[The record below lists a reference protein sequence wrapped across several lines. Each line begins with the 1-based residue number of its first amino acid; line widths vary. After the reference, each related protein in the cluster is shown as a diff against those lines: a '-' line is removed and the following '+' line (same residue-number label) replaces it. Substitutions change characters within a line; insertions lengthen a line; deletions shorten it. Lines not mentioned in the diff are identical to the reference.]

1 MRIFA
6 QPLSDFPSIS
16 GVDNDTAHLNK
27 KKILMFDMNALLA
40 NAAGVTQSDSRP
52 TKILDSFPLIPQKSK
67 KRLDVSSQ
75 LHLDI
80 GFDTEYVY
88 NPQTNQNDILSYQ
101 SYVVLPDGTGI
112 PGILYPASAH
122 KKDRLSLKNFLAQT
136 LTPLLKNEQIT
147 EWPGSITLYAHFLRA
162 DVASFS
168 DFWSDHKI
176 LLKGIRSTVS
186 SFKNRYGID
195 FDGVENRR
203 EKGSL
208 VTFDKRTSPP
218 RCSNVTFT
226 DTLLITPGGM
236 GLSECG
242 ELLGLPKLTI
252 PAPYSISDMRHYL
265 KGDRRGFEAYALRD
279 AEIAVRYALRVKS
292 FCAESL
298 MITRVP
304 ATIGG
309 IGVSRFLKTINESG
323 ISSEICMGTRTV
335 TKQCWNPETQGFRTV
350 KTRQSIPARE
360 LYETFPINCYHGGRN
375 ECYMMGITPEREWY
389 DYDLAGAYTTGLLDI
404 LQPDYDNI
412 LHSRNP
418 EDYCGHVMGFALVSF
433 QFPDSVRFPCLPVR
447 TEQFGL
453 FFPLAGESWATAPE
467 IALALSLGAEIT
479 IQQGII
485 VPWHLYESGD
495 VTNSREQEC
504 SVFLPFVQ
512 QVRENRNRHAKGS
525 LEEKFWKEIGNSLY
539 GKLAQ
544 GLHAKTAFDT
554 ARGLNSPLPP
564 SAATQPFFAAH
575 VTGFV
580 RAVVVELINA
590 LPPNATVVSVTT
602 DGFLTDVSLENI
614 EISGP
619 LSSRFQ
625 ALCDI
630 ADPGSSMLT
639 CKHQVRQLVAMK
651 TRGQL
656 TYKESEGFPIV
667 HARAG
672 VKPPADIPRDDYN
685 RYMVDLYMNR
695 APGQKLRRGS
705 LISTRDMW
713 LNESDLVAV
722 ESEIRLN
729 LEFDFKRQLITPT
742 MNEGHLLM
750 HSRPWDDMSQA
761 LKQRQLFDDWRQTHA
776 LKDEADWEDWCDF
789 LYCRNVFTPLKLKV
803 GLNRSDDVLVRLFLR
818 ALAQHQWGLTP
829 DDRKRQ
835 TSTEVA
841 AWLVAAGY
849 SVTSS
854 DVKNAVRA
862 KLPSIIFDSLT
873 ARMNRLMDLI
883 KLVYPGFALPSAV
896 L

>member
-1 MRIFA
+1 MLRFV
-6 QPLSDFPSIS
+6 QPLPDFPLIS
-16 GVDNDTAHLNK
+16 GVDIDTAHLNK
-27 KKILMFDMNALLA
+27 KTLMFDMNALLA
-40 NAAGVTQSDSRP
+40 DAAGVTQPVARSAK
-52 TKILDSFPLIPQKSK
+52 TLDNFPLIPQKSK
-67 KRLDVSSQ
+67 NRLDVSSE

-88 NPQTNQNDILSYQ
+88 NPHTKQNDILSYQ
-101 SYVVLPDGTGI
+101 SYVVLPDGKGV

-122 KKDRLSLKNFLAQT
+122 KKDRLSLKNFLAKT
-136 LTPLLKNEQIT
+136 LTPLLKNEQIN

-195 FDGVENRR
+195 FDEVENRR
-203 EKGSL
+203 EKNSL
-208 VTFDKRTSPP
+208 ITFDKRTSPP

-236 GLSECG
+236 GLAECG
-242 ELLGLPKLTI
+242 QLLGLPKLTI
-252 PAPYSISDMRHYL
+252 PAPYSISDMRQYL
-265 KGDRRGFEAYALRD
+265 KGDRRGFEAYAVRD
-279 AEIAVRYALRVKS
+279 AEIAVRYALQVKS
-292 FCAESL
+292 FCTESL
-298 MITRVP
+298 MIERVP
-304 ATIGG
+304 TTIGAMA
-309 IGVSRFLKTINESG
+309 VSRFLKTIKESG
-323 ISSEICMGTRTV
+323 QSPEVCMGTRTISR
-335 TKQCWNPETQGFRTV
+335 QCWNPDTHGFRTL
-350 KTRQSIPARE
+350 KSTQSIPSRE
-360 LYETFPINCYHGGRN
+360 LYETFAINCYHGGRN
-375 ECYMMGITPEREWY
+375 ECFMMGITPESQWY
-389 DYDLAGAYTTGLLDI
+389 DYDLAGAYTTGLLDV
-404 LQPDYDNI
+404 LQPDYDN
-412 LHSRNP
+412 LYTSQNP
-418 EDYCGHVMGFALVSF
+418 EEFCGHTMGFALVSF
-433 QFPDSVRFPCLPVR
+433 RFPDMVRYPCLPVR
-447 TEQFGL
+447 TDQYGL
-453 FFPLAGESWATAPE
+453 FFPLTGESWATAPE

-479 IQQGII
+479 IQHGII
-485 VPWHLYESGD
+485 IPWRQYKSDNASSPTEPA
-495 VTNSREQEC
+495 C

-512 QVRENRNRHAKGS
+512 QVRENRNRHDKGS

-554 ARGLNSPLPP
+554 SRGLNSPLPP
-564 SAATQPFFAAH
+564 SSVTQPFFAAH

-580 RAVVVELINA
+580 RAVVGELMNT
-590 LPPNATVVSVTT
+590 LPPNTTVVSVTT
-602 DGFLTDVSLENI
+602 DGFLTDASTENI
-614 EISGP
+614 DMSGP

-656 TYKESEGFPIV
+656 TYKELAGYPIV

-685 RYMVDLYMNR
+685 RYMVDLYLNR

-722 ESEIRLN
+722 ESDIRLN
-729 LEFDFKRQLITPT
+729 LEFDFKRQLIAPT
-742 MNEGHLLM
+742 MNDGHLLM
-750 HSRPWDDMSQA
+750 YSRPWNDIAQA
-761 LKQRQLFDDWRQTHA
+761 LKQRQLFDDWRQTHT
-776 LKDEADWEDWCDF
+776 LKDESDWEDWCDF
-789 LYCRNVFTPLKLKV
+789 LYCRNIFTPLKLKV
-803 GLNRSDDVLVRLFLR
+803 GQNRSDDVLVRLFLR
-818 ALAQHQWGLTP
+818 ALAQYQWGLTP

-835 TSTEVA
+835 TSVEIA
-841 AWLVAAGY
+841 AWLVEAGY
-849 SVTSS
+849 SVTPS
-854 DVKNAVRA
+854 DVKNAGRA
-862 KLPSIIFDSLT
+862 KLPPIIFDSLT

>member
-1 MRIFA
+1 MLRSV
-6 QPLSDFPSIS
+6 QPLPDFPLIS
-16 GVDNDTAHLNK
+16 GVDIDTAHLNK
-27 KKILMFDMNALLA
+27 KTLMFDMNALLA
-40 NAAGVTQSDSRP
+40 DAAGVTQAVARSAK
-52 TKILDSFPLIPQKSK
+52 TLDNFPLIPQKSK
-67 KRLDVSSQ
+67 NRLDVSSE

-80 GFDTEYVY
+80 GFDTEYVF
-88 NPQTNQNDILSYQ
+88 NPHTKQNDILSYQ
-101 SYVVLPDGTGI
+101 SYVVLPDGTGV

-122 KKDRLSLKNFLAQT
+122 KKDRLSLKNFLAKT
-136 LTPLLKNEQIT
+136 LTPLLKNEQIN

-195 FDGVENRR
+195 FDEVENRR
-203 EKGSL
+203 EKNSL
-208 VTFDKRTSPP
+208 ITFDKRTSPP

-236 GLSECG
+236 GLAECG
-242 ELLGLPKLTI
+242 QLLGLPKLTI
-252 PAPYSISDMRHYL
+252 PAPYSISDMRQYL
-265 KGDRRGFEAYALRD
+265 KGDRRGFEAYAVRD
-279 AEIAVRYALRVKS
+279 AEIAVRYALQVKS
-292 FCAESL
+292 FCTESL
-298 MITRVP
+298 MIERVP
-304 ATIGG
+304 TTIGAMA
-309 IGVSRFLKTINESG
+309 VSRFLKTIDESG

-335 TKQCWNPETQGFRTV
+335 SKQCWNPDTQGFRTV

-412 LHSRNP
+412 FHSRNP

-485 VPWHLYESGD
+485 VPWRMDEPHD
-495 VTNSREQEC
+495 ATNLRKQEC

-512 QVRENRNRHAKGS
+512 QVRENRNRHDKGS

-564 SAATQPFFAAH
+564 SSVTQPFFAAH

-580 RAVVVELINA
+580 RAVVGELMNA

-614 EISGP
+614 DMSGP

-685 RYMVDLYMNR
+685 RYMVVLYMNR

-803 GLNRSDDVLVRLFLR
+803 GQNRSDDVLVRLFLR

-835 TSTEVA
+835 TSVEIA
-841 AWLVAAGY
+841 AWLVEAGY
-849 SVTSS
+849 SVTPS
-854 DVKNAVRA
+854 DVKNAGRA
-862 KLPSIIFDSLT
+862 KLPPIIFDSLT

>member
-1 MRIFA
+1 
-6 QPLSDFPSIS
+6 
-16 GVDNDTAHLNK
+16 
-27 KKILMFDMNALLA
+27 MFDMNALLA
-40 NAAGVTQSDSRP
+40 DAAGVTQPVAHSAK
-52 TKILDSFPLIPQKSK
+52 TLDNFPLIPQKSK
-67 KRLDVSSQ
+67 NRLDVSSE

-88 NPQTNQNDILSYQ
+88 NPQTKQNDILSYQ

-136 LTPLLKNEQIT
+136 LTLLLKNDQIT

-162 DVASFS
+162 DVASFA

-195 FDGVENRR
+195 FDEVETRR
-203 EKGSL
+203 EKNSL
-208 VTFDKRTSPP
+208 IMFDKRTSPS

-236 GLSECG
+236 GLAECG
-242 ELLGLPKLTI
+242 QLLGLPKLTI
-252 PAPYSISDMRHYL
+252 PAPYSISDMRQYL
-265 KGDRRGFEAYALRD
+265 KGDRRGFEAYAVRD
-279 AEIAVRYALRVKS
+279 AEIAVRYALQVKS
-292 FCAESL
+292 FCTESL
-298 MITRVP
+298 MIERVP
-304 ATIGG
+304 TTIGAMA
-309 IGVSRFLKTINESG
+309 VSRFLKTIDESG

-335 TKQCWNPETQGFRTV
+335 SKQCWNPDTQGFRTV

-412 LHSRNP
+412 FHSRNP

-485 VPWHLYESGD
+485 VPWRMDEPHD
-495 VTNSREQEC
+495 ATNLRKQEC

-512 QVRENRNRHAKGS
+512 QVRENRNHHDKGS

-564 SAATQPFFAAH
+564 SAVTQPFFAAH

-580 RAVVVELINA
+580 RAVVGELMNA
-590 LPPNATVVSVTT
+590 LPTNATVVSVTT
-602 DGFLTDVSLENI
+602 DGFLTDASLENI
-614 EISGP
+614 DMSGP

-625 ALCDI
+625 TLCDI

-656 TYKESEGFPIV
+656 TYKASEGYPIV

-672 VKPPADIPRDDYN
+672 VKPPVDIPRDDYN
-685 RYMVDLYMNR
+685 RYMVDLYINR

-803 GLNRSDDVLVRLFLR
+803 GQNRSDDVLVRLFLR

-835 TSTEVA
+835 TSVEIA
-841 AWLVAAGY
+841 AWLVEAGY
-849 SVTSS
+849 SVTPS
-854 DVKNAVRA
+854 DVKNAGRA
-862 KLPSIIFDSLT
+862 KLPPIIFDPVT
-873 ARMNRLMDLI
+873 PRMTRLMDHI
-883 KLVYPGFALPSAV
+883 KLKYPGFVLPSAV

>member
-1 MRIFA
+1 
-6 QPLSDFPSIS
+6 
-16 GVDNDTAHLNK
+16 
-27 KKILMFDMNALLA
+27 MFDMNALLA
-40 NAAGVTQSDSRP
+40 NAAGVTQSDSRL
-52 TKILDSFPLIPQKSK
+52 TKTLDSFPLIPQKSK

-88 NPQTNQNDILSYQ
+88 NSATKQNDILSYQ
-101 SYVVLPDGTGI
+101 SYVVLPDGTGV

-122 KKDRLSLKNFLAQT
+122 KKDRLSLKNFLAKT
-136 LTPLLKNEQIT
+136 LTPLLKNEQIN

-195 FDGVENRR
+195 FDEVENRR
-203 EKGSL
+203 EKNSL
-208 VTFDKRTSPP
+208 ITFDKRTSPP

-236 GLSECG
+236 GLAECG
-242 ELLGLPKLTI
+242 QLLGLPKLTI
-252 PAPYSISDMRHYL
+252 PAPYSISDMRQYL
-265 KGDRRGFEAYALRD
+265 KGDRRGFEAYAVRD
-279 AEIAVRYALRVKS
+279 AEIAVRYALQVKS
-292 FCAESL
+292 FCTESL
-298 MITRVP
+298 MIERVP
-304 ATIGG
+304 TTIGAMA
-309 IGVSRFLKTINESG
+309 VSRFLKTIDESG

-335 TKQCWNPETQGFRTV
+335 SKQCWNPDTQGFRTV

-412 LHSRNP
+412 FHSRNP

-485 VPWHLYESGD
+485 VPWRMDEPHD
-495 VTNSREQEC
+495 ATNLRKQEC

-512 QVRENRNRHAKGS
+512 QVRENRNHHDKGS

-564 SAATQPFFAAH
+564 SAVTQPFFAAH

-580 RAVVVELINA
+580 RAVVGELMNA
-590 LPPNATVVSVTT
+590 LPTNATVVSVTT
-602 DGFLTDVSLENI
+602 DGFLTDASLENI
-614 EISGP
+614 DMSGP

-625 ALCDI
+625 TLCDI

-656 TYKESEGFPIV
+656 TYKASEGYPIV

-672 VKPPADIPRDDYN
+672 VKPPVDIPRDDYN
-685 RYMVDLYMNR
+685 RYMVDLYINR

-722 ESEIRLN
+722 ESDIRLN
-729 LEFDFKRQLITPT
+729 LEFDFKRQLIAPT
-742 MNEGHLLM
+742 MNDGHLLM
-750 HSRPWDDMSQA
+750 YSRPWNDIAQA
-761 LKQRQLFDDWRQTHA
+761 LKQRQLFDDWRQTHT
-776 LKDEADWEDWCDF
+776 LKDESDWEDWCDF
-789 LYCRNVFTPLKLKV
+789 LYCRNIFTPLKLKV
-803 GLNRSDDVLVRLFLR
+803 GQNRSDDVLVRLFLR

-835 TSTEVA
+835 TSVEIA
-841 AWLVAAGY
+841 AWLVEAGY
-849 SVTSS
+849 SVTPS
-854 DVKNAVRA
+854 DVKNAGRA
-862 KLPSIIFDSLT
+862 KLPPIIFDSLT

>member
-1 MRIFA
+1 
-6 QPLSDFPSIS
+6 
-16 GVDNDTAHLNK
+16 
-27 KKILMFDMNALLA
+27 
-40 NAAGVTQSDSRP
+40 
-52 TKILDSFPLIPQKSK
+52 
-67 KRLDVSSQ
+67 
-75 LHLDI
+75 
-80 GFDTEYVY
+80 
-88 NPQTNQNDILSYQ
+88 
-101 SYVVLPDGTGI
+101 
-112 PGILYPASAH
+112 
-122 KKDRLSLKNFLAQT
+122 
-136 LTPLLKNEQIT
+136 
-147 EWPGSITLYAHFLRA
+147 
-162 DVASFS
+162 
-168 DFWSDHKI
+168 
-176 LLKGIRSTVS
+176 
-186 SFKNRYGID
+186 
-195 FDGVENRR
+195 
-203 EKGSL
+203 
-208 VTFDKRTSPP
+208 
-218 RCSNVTFT
+218 
-226 DTLLITPGGM
+226 M

-279 AEIAVRYALRVKS
+279 AEIAVRYALQVKS

-412 LHSRNP
+412 FHSRNP

-564 SAATQPFFAAH
+564 SSVTQPFFAAH

-580 RAVVVELINA
+580 RAVVGELMNA
-590 LPPNATVVSVTT
+590 LPPNAIVVSVTT

-614 EISGP
+614 DMSGP

-685 RYMVDLYMNR
+685 RYMVNLYMNR

-750 HSRPWDDMSQA
+750 HSRPWDDMSKA

-776 LKDEADWEDWCDF
+776 LKDEADWDDWCDF
-789 LYCRNVFTPLKLKV
+789 LYCRNVYTPLKLKV
-803 GLNRSDDVLVRLFLR
+803 GQNRSDDVLVRLFLR

-829 DDRKRQ
+829 DDKKRQ

-849 SVTSS
+849 SVTAC
-854 DVKNAVRA
+854 DVKNAGRA
-862 KLPSIIFDSLT
+862 KLPPIIFGSLT
-873 ARMNRLMDLI
+873 SRMNRLMDLI
-883 KLVYPGFALPSAV
+883 KPVYPGFALPSAV

>member
-1 MRIFA
+1 MI
-6 QPLSDFPSIS
+6 
-16 GVDNDTAHLNK
+16 
-27 KKILMFDMNALLA
+27 DMNALLA
-40 NAAGVTQSDSRP
+40 NAAGVTQPDARSAR
-52 TKILDSFPLIPQKSK
+52 TLDNFPLIPQKSK
-67 KRLDVSSQ
+67 KRLDVSSE

-88 NPQTNQNDILSYQ
+88 NPHTKQNDILSYQ
-101 SYVVLPDGTGI
+101 SYVVLPDGTGV

-122 KKDRLSLKNFLAQT
+122 KKDRLSLKNFLAKT

-147 EWPGSITLYAHFLRA
+147 EWPGSMTLYAHFLRA

-195 FDGVENRR
+195 FDEVENRR
-203 EKGSL
+203 EKNSL
-208 VTFDKRTSPP
+208 ITFDKRTSPP

-236 GLSECG
+236 GLAECG
-242 ELLGLPKLTI
+242 QLLGLPKLTV
-252 PAPYSISDMRHYL
+252 PAPYSINDMRQYL
-265 KGDRRGFEAYALRD
+265 KGDRRGFEAYAVRD
-279 AEIAVRYALRVKS
+279 AEIAVRYALQVKS
-292 FCAESL
+292 FCTESL
-298 MITRVP
+298 MIERIPT
-304 ATIGG
+304 TIGAMA
-309 IGVSRFLKTINESG
+309 VSRFLKTIKESG
-323 ISSEICMGTRTV
+323 QSPEVCMGTRTISR
-335 TKQCWNPETQGFRTV
+335 QCWNPDTHGFRTL
-350 KTRQSIPARE
+350 KSTQSIPSRE
-360 LYETFPINCYHGGRN
+360 LYETFAINCYHGGRN
-375 ECYMMGITPEREWY
+375 ECFMMGITPESQWY
-389 DYDLAGAYTTGLLDI
+389 DYDLAGAYTTGLLDV
-404 LQPDYDNI
+404 LQPDYDN
-412 LHSRNP
+412 LYTSQNP
-418 EDYCGHVMGFALVSF
+418 EEFCGHTMGFALVSF
-433 QFPDSVRFPCLPVR
+433 RFPDTLRYPCLPVR
-447 TEQFGL
+447 TDQYGL
-453 FFPLAGESWATAPE
+453 FFPLTGESWATAPE

-479 IQQGII
+479 IQHGII
-485 VPWHLYESGD
+485 IPWRQYKSDNASSPTEPA
-495 VTNSREQEC
+495 C

-512 QVRENRNRHAKGS
+512 QVRENRNRHDKGS

-564 SAATQPFFAAH
+564 SSVTQPFFAAH

-580 RAVVVELINA
+580 RAVVGELMNA
-590 LPPNATVVSVTT
+590 LPPNAIVVSVTT
-602 DGFLTDVSLENI
+602 DGFLTDASI
-614 EISGP
+614 EDIDMSGP

-729 LEFDFKRQLITPT
+729 LEFDFKRQLLAPT

-750 HSRPWDDMSQA
+750 YSRPWDDMSQA

-829 DDRKRQ
+829 DDRKIQ
-835 TSTEVA
+835 TSKETA
-841 AWLVAAGY
+841 TWLVSEGY
-849 SVTSS
+849 SVTFS
-854 DVKNAVRA
+854 DVKNAGRA
-862 KLPSIIFDSLT
+862 KIPQVVFHSETSRMTHLLSIIT
-873 ARMNRLMDLI
+873 TR
-883 KLVYPGFALPSAV
+883 YPVFTLPKN
-896 L
+896 

>member
-1 MRIFA
+1 
-6 QPLSDFPSIS
+6 
-16 GVDNDTAHLNK
+16 
-27 KKILMFDMNALLA
+27 MNALLA

-52 TKILDSFPLIPQKSK
+52 TKTLDSFPLLPQKSK

-88 NPQTNQNDILSYQ
+88 NPQTKQNDILSYQ
-101 SYVVLPDGTGI
+101 SYVVLPDGTGV

-122 KKDRLSLKNFLAQT
+122 KKDRLSLKNFLAKT
-136 LTPLLKNEQIT
+136 LTPLLKNEQIN

-195 FDGVENRR
+195 FDEVENRR
-203 EKGSL
+203 EKNSL
-208 VTFDKRTSPP
+208 ITFDKRTSPP
-218 RCSNVTFT
+218 RCSNVTFI

-279 AEIAVRYALRVKS
+279 AEIAVRYALQVKS

-412 LHSRNP
+412 FHSRNP
-418 EDYCGHVMGFALVSF
+418 EDYCGHTMGFALVSF

-554 ARGLNSPLPP
+554 TRGLNSPLPP
-564 SAATQPFFAAH
+564 SSVTQPFFAAH

-580 RAVVVELINA
+580 RAVVGELMNA
-590 LPPNATVVSVTT
+590 LPPNAIVVSVTT

-614 EISGP
+614 DMSGP

-685 RYMVDLYMNR
+685 RYMVDLYINR
-695 APGQKLRRGS
+695 APGHKLRRGS

-750 HSRPWDDMSQA
+750 HSRPWDDMSKA

-776 LKDEADWEDWCDF
+776 LKDEADWDDWCDF
-789 LYCRNVFTPLKLKV
+789 LYCRNVYTPLKLKV
-803 GLNRSDDVLVRLFLR
+803 GQNRSDDVLVRLFLR

-829 DDRKRQ
+829 DDKKRQ

-849 SVTSS
+849 SVTAS
-854 DVKNAVRA
+854 DVKNAGRA
-862 KLPSIIFDSLT
+862 KLPPIIFGSLT
-873 ARMNRLMDLI
+873 SRMNRLMDLI
-883 KLVYPGFALPSAV
+883 KPVYPGFALPSAV

>member
-1 MRIFA
+1 
-6 QPLSDFPSIS
+6 
-16 GVDNDTAHLNK
+16 
-27 KKILMFDMNALLA
+27 
-40 NAAGVTQSDSRP
+40 
-52 TKILDSFPLIPQKSK
+52 
-67 KRLDVSSQ
+67 
-75 LHLDI
+75 
-80 GFDTEYVY
+80 
-88 NPQTNQNDILSYQ
+88 
-101 SYVVLPDGTGI
+101 
-112 PGILYPASAH
+112 
-122 KKDRLSLKNFLAQT
+122 
-136 LTPLLKNEQIT
+136 
-147 EWPGSITLYAHFLRA
+147 
-162 DVASFS
+162 
-168 DFWSDHKI
+168 
-176 LLKGIRSTVS
+176 
-186 SFKNRYGID
+186 
-195 FDGVENRR
+195 
-203 EKGSL
+203 
-208 VTFDKRTSPP
+208 
-218 RCSNVTFT
+218 
-226 DTLLITPGGM
+226 M

-279 AEIAVRYALRVKS
+279 AEIAVRYALQVKS

-412 LHSRNP
+412 FHSRNP

-554 ARGLNSPLPP
+554 TRGLNSPLPP
-564 SAATQPFFAAH
+564 SSVTQPFFAAH

-580 RAVVVELINA
+580 RAVVGELMNA
-590 LPPNATVVSVTT
+590 LPPNAIVVSVTT

-614 EISGP
+614 DMSGP

-685 RYMVDLYMNR
+685 RYMVDLYINR
-695 APGQKLRRGS
+695 APGHKLRRGS

-750 HSRPWDDMSQA
+750 HSRPWDDMSKA

-776 LKDEADWEDWCDF
+776 LKDEADWDDWCDF
-789 LYCRNVFTPLKLKV
+789 LYCRNVYTPLKLKV
-803 GLNRSDDVLVRLFLR
+803 GQNRSDDVLVRLFLR

-829 DDRKRQ
+829 DDKKRQ

-849 SVTSS
+849 SVTAS
-854 DVKNAVRA
+854 DVKNAGRA
-862 KLPSIIFDSLT
+862 KLPPIIFGSLT
-873 ARMNRLMDLI
+873 SRMNRLMDLI
-883 KLVYPGFALPSAV
+883 KPVYPGFALPSAV

>member
-1 MRIFA
+1 
-6 QPLSDFPSIS
+6 
-16 GVDNDTAHLNK
+16 
-27 KKILMFDMNALLA
+27 MFDMNALLA

-52 TKILDSFPLIPQKSK
+52 TKTLDSFPLLPQKSK

-88 NPQTNQNDILSYQ
+88 NPQTKQNDILSYQ
-101 SYVVLPDGTGI
+101 SYVVLPDGTGV

-122 KKDRLSLKNFLAQT
+122 KKDRLSLKNFLAKT
-136 LTPLLKNEQIT
+136 LTPLLKNEQIN

-195 FDGVENRR
+195 FDEVENRR
-203 EKGSL
+203 EKNSL
-208 VTFDKRTSPP
+208 ITFDKRTSPP
-218 RCSNVTFT
+218 RCSNVTFI

-279 AEIAVRYALRVKS
+279 AEIAVRYALQVKS

-412 LHSRNP
+412 FHSRNP

-564 SAATQPFFAAH
+564 SSVTQPFFAAH

-580 RAVVVELINA
+580 RAVVGELMNA
-590 LPPNATVVSVTT
+590 LPPNAIVVSVTT

-614 EISGP
+614 DMSGP

-685 RYMVDLYMNR
+685 RYMVNLYMNR

-750 HSRPWDDMSQA
+750 HSRPWDDMSKA

-776 LKDEADWEDWCDF
+776 LKDEADWDDWCDF
-789 LYCRNVFTPLKLKV
+789 LYCRNVYTPLKLKV
-803 GLNRSDDVLVRLFLR
+803 GQNRSDDVLVRLFLR

-829 DDRKRQ
+829 DDKKRQ

-849 SVTSS
+849 SVTAC
-854 DVKNAVRA
+854 DVKNAGRA
-862 KLPSIIFDSLT
+862 KLPPIIFGSLT
-873 ARMNRLMDLI
+873 SRMNRLMDLI
-883 KLVYPGFALPSAV
+883 KPVYPGFALPSAV

>member
-1 MRIFA
+1 
-6 QPLSDFPSIS
+6 
-16 GVDNDTAHLNK
+16 
-27 KKILMFDMNALLA
+27 MNALLA
-40 NAAGVTQSDSRP
+40 DAAGVTQPVARSAK
-52 TKILDSFPLIPQKSK
+52 TLDNFPLIPQKSK
-67 KRLDVSSQ
+67 NRLDVSSE

-88 NPQTNQNDILSYQ
+88 NPHTKQNDILSYQ

-122 KKDRLSLKNFLAQT
+122 KKDRLSLKNFLAKT
-136 LTPLLKNEQIT
+136 LTPLLKNEQIN

-162 DVASFS
+162 DVASFA

-195 FDGVENRR
+195 FDEVETRR
-203 EKGSL
+203 EKNSL
-208 VTFDKRTSPP
+208 IMFDKRTSPS

-236 GLSECG
+236 GLTECG

-252 PAPYSISDMRHYL
+252 PAPYSISDMRQYL

-279 AEIAVRYALRVKS
+279 AEIAVRYALRVKF

-304 ATIGG
+304 TTIGG

-335 TKQCWNPETQGFRTV
+335 SKQCWNPETQGFRTV

-412 LHSRNP
+412 FHSRNP

-485 VPWHLYESGD
+485 VPWRMDEPNGA
-495 VTNSREQEC
+495 TNLRKQEC

-512 QVRENRNRHAKGS
+512 QVRENRNRHDKGS

-564 SAATQPFFAAH
+564 SAVTQPFFAAH

-580 RAVVVELINA
+580 RAVVGELMNA
-590 LPPNATVVSVTT
+590 IPTNATVVSVTT
-602 DGFLTDVSLENI
+602 DGFLTDASLENI
-614 EISGP
+614 DMSGP

-625 ALCDI
+625 TLCDI

-672 VKPPADIPRDDYN
+672 VKPPADIPRDGYN

-803 GLNRSDDVLVRLFLR
+803 GQNRSDDVLVRLFLR
-818 ALAQHQWGLTP
+818 ALAQHQWGLTL

-835 TSTEVA
+835 TSVEIA
-841 AWLVAAGY
+841 AWLVEAGY

-854 DVKNAVRA
+854 DVKNAGRA
-862 KLPSIIFDSLT
+862 KLPPIIFGSLT
-873 ARMNRLMDLI
+873 SRMAHLMDHITL
-883 KLVYPGFALPSAV
+883 KYPGFALPSVV

>member
-1 MRIFA
+1 
-6 QPLSDFPSIS
+6 
-16 GVDNDTAHLNK
+16 
-27 KKILMFDMNALLA
+27 MNALLA

-52 TKILDSFPLIPQKSK
+52 TKTLDSFPLIPQKSK

-88 NPQTNQNDILSYQ
+88 NPQTKQNDILSYQ

-195 FDGVENRR
+195 FDEVENRR
-203 EKGSL
+203 EKNSL
-208 VTFDKRTSPP
+208 ITFDKRTSPP

-279 AEIAVRYALRVKS
+279 AEIAVRYALQVKS

-375 ECYMMGITPEREWY
+375 ECFMMGITPESQWY
-389 DYDLAGAYTTGLLDI
+389 DYDLAGAYTTGLLDV
-404 LQPDYDNI
+404 LQPDYDN
-412 LHSRNP
+412 LYTSQNP
-418 EDYCGHVMGFALVSF
+418 EEFCGHTMGFALVSF
-433 QFPDSVRFPCLPVR
+433 RFPDTVRYPCLPVR
-447 TEQFGL
+447 TDQYGL
-453 FFPLAGESWATAPE
+453 FFPLTGESWATAPE

-479 IQQGII
+479 IQHGII
-485 VPWHLYESGD
+485 IPWRQYKSD
-495 VTNSREQEC
+495 NASSPTKPAS

-512 QVRENRNRHAKGS
+512 QVRENRNRHDKGS

-554 ARGLNSPLPP
+554 TRGLNSPLPP
-564 SAATQPFFAAH
+564 SSVTQPFFAAH

-580 RAVVVELINA
+580 RAVVGELMNA
-590 LPPNATVVSVTT
+590 LPPNAIVVSVTT

-614 EISGP
+614 DMSGP

-695 APGQKLRRGS
+695 VPGQKLRRGS

-835 TSTEVA
+835 PSTEVA

-849 SVTSS
+849 SVTAS
-854 DVKNAVRA
+854 DVKNAGRA
-862 KLPSIIFDSLT
+862 KLPPIIFGSLT
-873 ARMNRLMDLI
+873 SRMNRLMDLI
-883 KLVYPGFALPSAV
+883 KPVYPGFALPSAV

>member
-1 MRIFA
+1 MI
-6 QPLSDFPSIS
+6 
-16 GVDNDTAHLNK
+16 
-27 KKILMFDMNALLA
+27 DMNALLA
-40 NAAGVTQSDSRP
+40 NAAGVTQPDARSAR
-52 TKILDSFPLIPQKSK
+52 TLDNFPLIPQKSK
-67 KRLDVSSQ
+67 KRLDVSSE

-88 NPQTNQNDILSYQ
+88 NPHTKQNDILSYQ
-101 SYVVLPDGTGI
+101 SYVVLPDGTGV

-122 KKDRLSLKNFLAQT
+122 KKDRLSLKNFLAKT

-147 EWPGSITLYAHFLRA
+147 EWPGSMTLYAHFLRA

-195 FDGVENRR
+195 FDEVENRR
-203 EKGSL
+203 EKNSL
-208 VTFDKRTSPP
+208 ITFDKRTSPP

-236 GLSECG
+236 GLAECG
-242 ELLGLPKLTI
+242 QLLGLPKLTV
-252 PAPYSISDMRHYL
+252 PAPYSINDMRQYL
-265 KGDRRGFEAYALRD
+265 KGDRRGFEAYAVRD
-279 AEIAVRYALRVKS
+279 AEIAVRYALQVKS
-292 FCAESL
+292 FCTESL
-298 MITRVP
+298 MIERVP
-304 ATIGG
+304 TTIGAMA
-309 IGVSRFLKTINESG
+309 VSRFLKTIKESG
-323 ISSEICMGTRTV
+323 QSPEVCMGTRTISR
-335 TKQCWNPETQGFRTV
+335 QCWNPDTHGFRTL
-350 KTRQSIPARE
+350 KSTQSIPSRE
-360 LYETFPINCYHGGRN
+360 LYETFAINCYHGGRN
-375 ECYMMGITPEREWY
+375 ECFMMGITPESQWY
-389 DYDLAGAYTTGLLDI
+389 DYDLAGAYTTGLLDV
-404 LQPDYDNI
+404 LQPDYDN
-412 LHSRNP
+412 LYTSQNP
-418 EDYCGHVMGFALVSF
+418 EEFCGHTMGFALVSF
-433 QFPDSVRFPCLPVR
+433 RFPDTVRYPCLPVR
-447 TEQFGL
+447 TDQYGL
-453 FFPLAGESWATAPE
+453 FFPLTGESWATAPE

-479 IQQGII
+479 IQHGII
-485 VPWHLYESGD
+485 IPWRQYKSDNASSPTEPA
-495 VTNSREQEC
+495 C

-512 QVRENRNRHAKGS
+512 QVRENRNRHDKGS

-564 SAATQPFFAAH
+564 SSVTQPFFAAH

-580 RAVVVELINA
+580 RAVVGELMNA
-590 LPPNATVVSVTT
+590 LPPNAIVVSVTT
-602 DGFLTDVSLENI
+602 DGFLTDASI
-614 EISGP
+614 EDIDMSGP

-729 LEFDFKRQLITPT
+729 LEFDFKRQLLAPT

-750 HSRPWDDMSQA
+750 YSRPWDDMSQA

-829 DDRKRQ
+829 DDRKIQ
-835 TSTEVA
+835 TSKETA
-841 AWLVAAGY
+841 TWLVSEGY
-849 SVTSS
+849 SVTFS
-854 DVKNAVRA
+854 DVKNAGRA
-862 KLPSIIFDSLT
+862 KIPQVVFHSETSRMTHLLSIIT
-873 ARMNRLMDLI
+873 TR
-883 KLVYPGFALPSAV
+883 YPGFTLPKN
-896 L
+896 

>member
-1 MRIFA
+1 MLRFV
-6 QPLSDFPSIS
+6 QPLPDFPLIS
-16 GVDNDTAHLNK
+16 GVDIDTAHLNK
-27 KKILMFDMNALLA
+27 KTLMFDMNALLA
-40 NAAGVTQSDSRP
+40 DAAGVTQPVAHSAK
-52 TKILDSFPLIPQKSK
+52 TLDNFPLIPQKSK
-67 KRLDVSSQ
+67 NRLDVSSE

-88 NPQTNQNDILSYQ
+88 NPQTKQNDILSYQ

-136 LTPLLKNEQIT
+136 LTLLLKNDQIT

-162 DVASFS
+162 DVASFA

-195 FDGVENRR
+195 FDQVENRR
-203 EKGSL
+203 EKNSL
-208 VTFDKRTSPP
+208 ITFDKRTSPP

-236 GLSECG
+236 GLAECG
-242 ELLGLPKLTI
+242 QLLGLPKLTI
-252 PAPYSISDMRHYL
+252 PAPYSISDMRQYL
-265 KGDRRGFEAYALRD
+265 KGDRRGFEAYAVRD
-279 AEIAVRYALRVKS
+279 AEIAVRYALQVKS
-292 FCAESL
+292 FCTESL
-298 MITRVP
+298 MIERVP
-304 ATIGG
+304 TTIGAMA
-309 IGVSRFLKTINESG
+309 VSRFLKTIDESG

-335 TKQCWNPETQGFRTV
+335 SKQCWNPETQGFRTV

-412 LHSRNP
+412 FHSRNP

-485 VPWHLYESGD
+485 VPWRMDEPHD
-495 VTNSREQEC
+495 ATNLRKQEC

-512 QVRENRNRHAKGS
+512 QVRENRNHHDKGS

-564 SAATQPFFAAH
+564 SAVTQPFFAAH

-580 RAVVVELINA
+580 RAVVGELMNA
-590 LPPNATVVSVTT
+590 LPTNATVVSVTT
-602 DGFLTDVSLENI
+602 DGFLTDASLENI
-614 EISGP
+614 DMSGP

-625 ALCDI
+625 TLCDI

-656 TYKESEGFPIV
+656 TYKASEGYPIV

-672 VKPPADIPRDDYN
+672 VKPPVDIPRDDYN
-685 RYMVDLYMNR
+685 RYMVDLYINR

-803 GLNRSDDVLVRLFLR
+803 GQNRSDDVLVRLFLR

-835 TSTEVA
+835 TSVEIA
-841 AWLVAAGY
+841 AWLVEAGY
-849 SVTSS
+849 SVTPS
-854 DVKNAVRA
+854 DVKNAGRA
-862 KLPSIIFDSLT
+862 KLPPIIFDPVT
-873 ARMNRLMDLI
+873 PRMTRLMDHI
-883 KLVYPGFALPSAV
+883 KLKYPGFVLPSAV

>member
-1 MRIFA
+1 
-6 QPLSDFPSIS
+6 
-16 GVDNDTAHLNK
+16 
-27 KKILMFDMNALLA
+27 MFDMNALLA
-40 NAAGVTQSDSRP
+40 DAAGVTQPVAHSAK
-52 TKILDSFPLIPQKSK
+52 TLDNFPLIPQKSK
-67 KRLDVSSQ
+67 NRLDVSSE

-88 NPQTNQNDILSYQ
+88 NPQTKQNDILSYQ

-136 LTPLLKNEQIT
+136 LTLLLKNDQIT

-162 DVASFS
+162 DVASFA

-195 FDGVENRR
+195 FDQVENRR
-203 EKGSL
+203 EKNSL
-208 VTFDKRTSPP
+208 ITFDKRTSPP

-236 GLSECG
+236 GLAECG
-242 ELLGLPKLTI
+242 QLLGLPKLTI
-252 PAPYSISDMRHYL
+252 PAPYSISDMRQYL
-265 KGDRRGFEAYALRD
+265 KGDRRGFEAYAVRD
-279 AEIAVRYALRVKS
+279 AEIAVRYALQVKS
-292 FCAESL
+292 FCTESL
-298 MITRVP
+298 MIERVP
-304 ATIGG
+304 TTIGAMA
-309 IGVSRFLKTINESG
+309 VSRFLKTIDESG

-335 TKQCWNPETQGFRTV
+335 SKQCWNPETQGFRTV

-412 LHSRNP
+412 FHSRNP

-485 VPWHLYESGD
+485 VPWRMDEPHD
-495 VTNSREQEC
+495 ATNLRKQEC

-512 QVRENRNRHAKGS
+512 QVRENRNHHDKGS

-564 SAATQPFFAAH
+564 SAVTQPFFAAH

-580 RAVVVELINA
+580 RAVVGELMNA
-590 LPPNATVVSVTT
+590 LPTNATVVSVTT
-602 DGFLTDVSLENI
+602 DGFLTDASLENI
-614 EISGP
+614 DMSGP

-625 ALCDI
+625 TLCDI

-656 TYKESEGFPIV
+656 TYKASEGYPIV

-672 VKPPADIPRDDYN
+672 VKPPVDIPRDDYN
-685 RYMVDLYMNR
+685 RYMVDLYINR

-803 GLNRSDDVLVRLFLR
+803 GQNRSDDVLVRLFLR

-835 TSTEVA
+835 TSVEIA
-841 AWLVAAGY
+841 AWLVEAGY
-849 SVTSS
+849 SVTPS
-854 DVKNAVRA
+854 DVKNAGRA
-862 KLPSIIFDSLT
+862 KLPPIIFDPVT
-873 ARMNRLMDLI
+873 PRMTRLMDHI
-883 KLVYPGFALPSAV
+883 KLKYPGFVLPSAV

>member
-1 MRIFA
+1 MLRFV
-6 QPLSDFPSIS
+6 QPLPDFPLIS
-16 GVDNDTAHLNK
+16 GVDIDTAHLNK
-27 KKILMFDMNALLA
+27 KTLMFDMNALLA
-40 NAAGVTQSDSRP
+40 DAAGVTQPVAHSAK
-52 TKILDSFPLIPQKSK
+52 TLDNFPLIPQKSK
-67 KRLDVSSQ
+67 NRLDVSSE

-88 NPQTNQNDILSYQ
+88 NPQTKQNDILSYQ

-136 LTPLLKNEQIT
+136 LTLLLKNDQIT

-162 DVASFS
+162 DVASFA

-195 FDGVENRR
+195 FDEVETRR
-203 EKGSL
+203 EKNSL
-208 VTFDKRTSPP
+208 IMFDKRTSPS

-236 GLSECG
+236 GLAECG
-242 ELLGLPKLTI
+242 QLLGLPKLTI
-252 PAPYSISDMRHYL
+252 PAPYSISDMRQYL
-265 KGDRRGFEAYALRD
+265 KGDRRGFEAYAVRD
-279 AEIAVRYALRVKS
+279 AEIAVRYALQVKS
-292 FCAESL
+292 FCTESL
-298 MITRVP
+298 MIERVP
-304 ATIGG
+304 TTIGAMA
-309 IGVSRFLKTINESG
+309 VSRFLKTIDESG

-335 TKQCWNPETQGFRTV
+335 SKQCWNPDTQGFRTV

-412 LHSRNP
+412 FHSRNP

-485 VPWHLYESGD
+485 VPWRMDEPHD
-495 VTNSREQEC
+495 ATNLRKQEC

-512 QVRENRNRHAKGS
+512 QVRENRNHHDKGS

-564 SAATQPFFAAH
+564 SAVTQPFFAAH

-580 RAVVVELINA
+580 RAVVGELMNA
-590 LPPNATVVSVTT
+590 LPTNATVVSVTT
-602 DGFLTDVSLENI
+602 DGFLTDASLENI
-614 EISGP
+614 DMSGP

-625 ALCDI
+625 TLCDI

-656 TYKESEGFPIV
+656 TYKASEGYPIV

-672 VKPPADIPRDDYN
+672 VKPPVDIPRDDYN
-685 RYMVDLYMNR
+685 RYMVDLYINR

-803 GLNRSDDVLVRLFLR
+803 GQNRSDDVLVRLFLR

-835 TSTEVA
+835 TSVEIA
-841 AWLVAAGY
+841 AWLVEAGY
-849 SVTSS
+849 SVTPS
-854 DVKNAVRA
+854 DVKNAGRA
-862 KLPSIIFDSLT
+862 KLPPIIFDPVT
-873 ARMNRLMDLI
+873 PRMTRLMDHI
-883 KLVYPGFALPSAV
+883 KLKYPGFVLPSAV

>member
-1 MRIFA
+1 
-6 QPLSDFPSIS
+6 
-16 GVDNDTAHLNK
+16 
-27 KKILMFDMNALLA
+27 
-40 NAAGVTQSDSRP
+40 
-52 TKILDSFPLIPQKSK
+52 
-67 KRLDVSSQ
+67 
-75 LHLDI
+75 
-80 GFDTEYVY
+80 
-88 NPQTNQNDILSYQ
+88 
-101 SYVVLPDGTGI
+101 
-112 PGILYPASAH
+112 
-122 KKDRLSLKNFLAQT
+122 
-136 LTPLLKNEQIT
+136 
-147 EWPGSITLYAHFLRA
+147 
-162 DVASFS
+162 
-168 DFWSDHKI
+168 
-176 LLKGIRSTVS
+176 
-186 SFKNRYGID
+186 
-195 FDGVENRR
+195 
-203 EKGSL
+203 
-208 VTFDKRTSPP
+208 
-218 RCSNVTFT
+218 
-226 DTLLITPGGM
+226 M

-279 AEIAVRYALRVKS
+279 AEIAVRYALQVKS

-412 LHSRNP
+412 FHSRNP
-418 EDYCGHVMGFALVSF
+418 EDYCGHTMGFALVSF

-554 ARGLNSPLPP
+554 TRGLNSPLPP
-564 SAATQPFFAAH
+564 SSVTQPFFAAH

-580 RAVVVELINA
+580 RAVVGELMNA
-590 LPPNATVVSVTT
+590 LPPNAIVVSVTT

-614 EISGP
+614 DMSGP

-685 RYMVDLYMNR
+685 RYMVDLYINR
-695 APGQKLRRGS
+695 APGHKLRRGS

-750 HSRPWDDMSQA
+750 HSRPWDDMSKA

-776 LKDEADWEDWCDF
+776 LKDEADWDDWCDF
-789 LYCRNVFTPLKLKV
+789 LYCRNVYTPLKLKV
-803 GLNRSDDVLVRLFLR
+803 GQNRSDDVLVRLFLR

-829 DDRKRQ
+829 DDKKRQ

-849 SVTSS
+849 SVTAS
-854 DVKNAVRA
+854 DVKNAGRA
-862 KLPSIIFDSLT
+862 KLPPIIFGSLT
-873 ARMNRLMDLI
+873 SRMNRLMDLI
-883 KLVYPGFALPSAV
+883 KPVYPGFALPSAV

>member
-1 MRIFA
+1 MLRFV
-6 QPLSDFPSIS
+6 QPLPDFPLIS
-16 GVDNDTAHLNK
+16 GVDIDTAHQNK
-27 KKILMFDMNALLA
+27 KTLMFDMNALLA
-40 NAAGVTQSDSRP
+40 DAAGVTQPVARSAK
-52 TKILDSFPLIPQKSK
+52 TLDNFPLIPQKSK
-67 KRLDVSSQ
+67 NRLDVSSE

-88 NPQTNQNDILSYQ
+88 NPQTKQNDILSYQ
-101 SYVVLPDGTGI
+101 SYVVLPDGTGV

-122 KKDRLSLKNFLAQT
+122 KKDRLSLKNFLAKT

-147 EWPGSITLYAHFLRA
+147 EWPGSMTLYAHFLRA

-195 FDGVENRR
+195 FDEVENRR
-203 EKGSL
+203 EKNSL
-208 VTFDKRTSPP
+208 ITFDKRTSPP

-236 GLSECG
+236 GLAECG
-242 ELLGLPKLTI
+242 QLLGLPKLTV
-252 PAPYSISDMRHYL
+252 PAPYSISDMRQYL
-265 KGDRRGFEAYALRD
+265 KGDRRGFEAYAVRD
-279 AEIAVRYALRVKS
+279 AEIAVRYALQVKS
-292 FCAESL
+292 FCTESL
-298 MITRVP
+298 MIERVP
-304 ATIGG
+304 TTIGAMA
-309 IGVSRFLKTINESG
+309 VSRFLKTIDESG

-335 TKQCWNPETQGFRTV
+335 SKQCWNPETQGFRTV

-412 LHSRNP
+412 FHSRNP

-485 VPWHLYESGD
+485 VPWRMDEPHD
-495 VTNSREQEC
+495 ATNLRKQEC

-512 QVRENRNRHAKGS
+512 QVRENRNHHDKGS

-564 SAATQPFFAAH
+564 SAVTQPFFAAH

-580 RAVVVELINA
+580 RAVVGELMNA
-590 LPPNATVVSVTT
+590 LPTNATVVSVTT
-602 DGFLTDVSLENI
+602 DGFLTDASLENI
-614 EISGP
+614 DMSGP

-625 ALCDI
+625 TLCDI

-656 TYKESEGFPIV
+656 TYKASEGYPIV

-672 VKPPADIPRDDYN
+672 VKPPVDIPRDDYN
-685 RYMVDLYMNR
+685 RYMVDLYINR

-803 GLNRSDDVLVRLFLR
+803 GQNRSDDVLVRLFLR

-835 TSTEVA
+835 TSVEIA
-841 AWLVAAGY
+841 AWLVEAGY
-849 SVTSS
+849 SVTPS
-854 DVKNAVRA
+854 DVKNAGRA
-862 KLPSIIFDSLT
+862 KLPPIIFDPVT
-873 ARMNRLMDLI
+873 PRMTRLMDHI
-883 KLVYPGFALPSAV
+883 KLKYPGFVLPSAV

>member
-1 MRIFA
+1 
-6 QPLSDFPSIS
+6 
-16 GVDNDTAHLNK
+16 
-27 KKILMFDMNALLA
+27 MNALLA
-40 NAAGVTQSDSRP
+40 NAAGVTQPDARSAR
-52 TKILDSFPLIPQKSK
+52 TLDNFPLIPQKSK
-67 KRLDVSSQ
+67 KRLDVSSE

-88 NPQTNQNDILSYQ
+88 NPHTKQNDILSYQ
-101 SYVVLPDGTGI
+101 SYVVLPDGTGV

-122 KKDRLSLKNFLAQT
+122 KKDRLSLKNFLAKT

-147 EWPGSITLYAHFLRA
+147 EWPGSMTLYAHFLRA

-195 FDGVENRR
+195 FDEVENRR
-203 EKGSL
+203 EKNSL
-208 VTFDKRTSPP
+208 ITFDKRTSPP

-236 GLSECG
+236 GLAECG
-242 ELLGLPKLTI
+242 QLLGLPKLTV
-252 PAPYSISDMRHYL
+252 PAPYSINDMRQYL
-265 KGDRRGFEAYALRD
+265 KGDRRGFEAYAVRD
-279 AEIAVRYALRVKS
+279 AEIAVRYALQVKS
-292 FCAESL
+292 FCTESL
-298 MITRVP
+298 MIERIPT
-304 ATIGG
+304 TIGAMA
-309 IGVSRFLKTINESG
+309 VSRFLKTIKESG
-323 ISSEICMGTRTV
+323 QSPEVCMGTRTISR
-335 TKQCWNPETQGFRTV
+335 QCWNPDTHGFRTL
-350 KTRQSIPARE
+350 KSTQSIPSRE
-360 LYETFPINCYHGGRN
+360 LYETFAINCYHGGRN
-375 ECYMMGITPEREWY
+375 ECFMMGITPESQWY
-389 DYDLAGAYTTGLLDI
+389 DYDLAGAYTTGLLDV
-404 LQPDYDNI
+404 LQPDYDN
-412 LHSRNP
+412 LYTSQNP
-418 EDYCGHVMGFALVSF
+418 EEFCGHTMGFALVSF
-433 QFPDSVRFPCLPVR
+433 RFPDTLRYPCLPVR
-447 TEQFGL
+447 TDQYGL
-453 FFPLAGESWATAPE
+453 FFPLTGESWATAPE

-479 IQQGII
+479 IQHGII
-485 VPWHLYESGD
+485 IPWRQYKSDNASSPTEPA
-495 VTNSREQEC
+495 C

-512 QVRENRNRHAKGS
+512 QVRENRNRHDKGS

-564 SAATQPFFAAH
+564 SSVTQPFFAAH

-580 RAVVVELINA
+580 RAVVGELMNA
-590 LPPNATVVSVTT
+590 LPPNAIVVSVTT
-602 DGFLTDVSLENI
+602 DGFLTDASI
-614 EISGP
+614 EDIDMSGP

-729 LEFDFKRQLITPT
+729 LEFDFKRQLLAPT

-750 HSRPWDDMSQA
+750 YSRPWDDMSQA

-829 DDRKRQ
+829 DDRKIQ
-835 TSTEVA
+835 TSKETA
-841 AWLVAAGY
+841 TWLVSEGY
-849 SVTSS
+849 SVTFS
-854 DVKNAVRA
+854 DVKNAGRA
-862 KLPSIIFDSLT
+862 KIPQVVFHSETSRMTHLLSIIT
-873 ARMNRLMDLI
+873 TR
-883 KLVYPGFALPSAV
+883 YPGFTLPKN
-896 L
+896 

>member
-1 MRIFA
+1 MI
-6 QPLSDFPSIS
+6 
-16 GVDNDTAHLNK
+16 
-27 KKILMFDMNALLA
+27 DMNALLA
-40 NAAGVTQSDSRP
+40 NAAGVTQPDAHSAR
-52 TKILDSFPLIPQKSK
+52 TLDNFPLIPRKSK

-75 LHLDI
+75 LHLEI

-88 NPQTNQNDILSYQ
+88 NPQTKQNDILSYQ
-101 SYVVLPDGTGI
+101 SYVVLPDGTGV

-122 KKDRLSLKNFLAQT
+122 KKDRLSLKNFLAKT

-147 EWPGSITLYAHFLRA
+147 EWPGSMTLYAHFLRA

-195 FDGVENRR
+195 FDEVENRR
-203 EKGSL
+203 EKNSL
-208 VTFDKRTSPP
+208 ITFDKRTSPP

-236 GLSECG
+236 GLAECG
-242 ELLGLPKLTI
+242 QLLGLPKLTI
-252 PAPYSISDMRHYL
+252 PAPYSISDMRQYL
-265 KGDRRGFEAYALRD
+265 KGDRRGFEAYAVRD
-279 AEIAVRYALRVKS
+279 AEIAVRYALQVKS
-292 FCAESL
+292 FCTESL
-298 MITRVP
+298 MIERVP
-304 ATIGG
+304 TTIGAMA
-309 IGVSRFLKTINESG
+309 VSRFLKTIKESG
-323 ISSEICMGTRTV
+323 QSPEVCMGTRTISR
-335 TKQCWNPETQGFRTV
+335 QCWNPDTHGFRTL
-350 KTRQSIPARE
+350 KSTQSIPSRE
-360 LYETFPINCYHGGRN
+360 LYETFAINCYHGGRN
-375 ECYMMGITPEREWY
+375 ECFMMGITPESQWY
-389 DYDLAGAYTTGLLDI
+389 DYDLAGAYTTGLLDV
-404 LQPDYDNI
+404 LQPDYDN
-412 LHSRNP
+412 LYTSQNP
-418 EDYCGHVMGFALVSF
+418 EEFCGHTMGFALVSF
-433 QFPDSVRFPCLPVR
+433 RFPDTVRYPCLPVR
-447 TEQFGL
+447 TDQYGL
-453 FFPLAGESWATAPE
+453 FFPLTGESWATAPE

-479 IQQGII
+479 IQHGII
-485 VPWHLYESGD
+485 IPWRQYKSDNASSPTEPA
-495 VTNSREQEC
+495 C

-512 QVRENRNRHAKGS
+512 QVRENRNRHDKGS

-564 SAATQPFFAAH
+564 SSVTQPFFAAH

-580 RAVVVELINA
+580 RAVVGELMNA
-590 LPPNATVVSVTT
+590 LPPNAIVVSVTT
-602 DGFLTDVSLENI
+602 DGFLTDASI
-614 EISGP
+614 EDIDMSGP

-729 LEFDFKRQLITPT
+729 LEFDFKRQLLAPT

-750 HSRPWDDMSQA
+750 YSRPWDDMSQA

-818 ALAQHQWGLTP
+818 ALAQHQWGLTS
-829 DDRKRQ
+829 DDRKIQ
-835 TSTEVA
+835 TSKETA
-841 AWLVAAGY
+841 TWLVSEGY
-849 SVTSS
+849 SVTFS
-854 DVKNAVRA
+854 DVKNAGRA
-862 KLPSIIFDSLT
+862 KIPQVVFHSETSRMTHLLSIIT
-873 ARMNRLMDLI
+873 TR
-883 KLVYPGFALPSAV
+883 YPGFTLPKN
-896 L
+896 

>member
-1 MRIFA
+1 MI
-6 QPLSDFPSIS
+6 
-16 GVDNDTAHLNK
+16 
-27 KKILMFDMNALLA
+27 DMNALLA
-40 NAAGVTQSDSRP
+40 NAAGVTQPVARSAK
-52 TKILDSFPLIPQKSK
+52 TLDNFPLIPQKSK
-67 KRLDVSSQ
+67 NRLYVSSE
-75 LHLDI
+75 LHLYI

-88 NPQTNQNDILSYQ
+88 NPQTKQNDILSYQ

-147 EWPGSITLYAHFLRA
+147 EWPGFITLYAHFLRA
-162 DVASFS
+162 DVASFA

-195 FDGVENRR
+195 FDEVETRR
-203 EKGSL
+203 EKNSL
-208 VTFDKRTSPP
+208 ITFDKRTSPP

-236 GLSECG
+236 GLAECG
-242 ELLGLPKLTI
+242 QLLGLPKLTI
-252 PAPYSISDMRHYL
+252 PAPYSISDMRQYL
-265 KGDRRGFEAYALRD
+265 KGDRRGFEAYAVRD
-279 AEIAVRYALRVKS
+279 AEIAVRYALQVKS
-292 FCAESL
+292 FCTESL
-298 MITRVP
+298 MIERVP
-304 ATIGG
+304 TTIGAMA
-309 IGVSRFLKTINESG
+309 VSRFLKTIDESG

-335 TKQCWNPETQGFRTV
+335 SKQCWNPDTQGFRTV

-412 LHSRNP
+412 FHSRNP

-485 VPWHLYESGD
+485 VPWRMDEPHD
-495 VTNSREQEC
+495 ATNLRKQEC

-512 QVRENRNRHAKGS
+512 QVRENRNHHDKGS

-564 SAATQPFFAAH
+564 SAVTQPFFAAH

-580 RAVVVELINA
+580 RAVVGELMNA
-590 LPPNATVVSVTT
+590 LPTNATVVSVTT
-602 DGFLTDVSLENI
+602 DGFLTDASLENI
-614 EISGP
+614 DMSGP

-625 ALCDI
+625 TLCDI

-656 TYKESEGFPIV
+656 TYKASEGYPIV

-672 VKPPADIPRDDYN
+672 VKPPVDIPRDDYN
-685 RYMVDLYMNR
+685 RYMVDLYINR

-729 LEFDFKRQLITPT
+729 LEFDFKRQLITPA

-803 GLNRSDDVLVRLFLR
+803 GQNRSDDVLVRLFLR

-835 TSTEVA
+835 TSVEIA
-841 AWLVAAGY
+841 AWLVEAGY
-849 SVTSS
+849 SVTPS
-854 DVKNAVRA
+854 DVKNAGRA
-862 KLPSIIFDSLT
+862 KLPPIIFDPVT
-873 ARMNRLMDLI
+873 PRMTRLMDHI
-883 KLVYPGFALPSAV
+883 KLKYPGFVLPTAV

>member
-1 MRIFA
+1 
-6 QPLSDFPSIS
+6 
-16 GVDNDTAHLNK
+16 
-27 KKILMFDMNALLA
+27 MNALLA

-52 TKILDSFPLIPQKSK
+52 TKTLDSFPLLPQKSK

-88 NPQTNQNDILSYQ
+88 NPQTKQNDILSYQ
-101 SYVVLPDGTGI
+101 SYVVLPDGTGV

-122 KKDRLSLKNFLAQT
+122 KKDRLSLKNFLAKT
-136 LTPLLKNEQIT
+136 LTPLLKNEQIN

-195 FDGVENRR
+195 FDEVENRR
-203 EKGSL
+203 EKNSL
-208 VTFDKRTSPP
+208 ITFDKRTSPP
-218 RCSNVTFT
+218 RCSNVTFI

-279 AEIAVRYALRVKS
+279 AEIAVRYALQVKS

-412 LHSRNP
+412 FHSRNP

-564 SAATQPFFAAH
+564 SSVTQPFFAAH

-580 RAVVVELINA
+580 RAVVGELMNA
-590 LPPNATVVSVTT
+590 LPPNAIVVSVTT

-614 EISGP
+614 DMSGP

-685 RYMVDLYMNR
+685 RYMVNLYMNR

-750 HSRPWDDMSQA
+750 HSRPWDDMSKA

-776 LKDEADWEDWCDF
+776 LKDEADWDDWCDF
-789 LYCRNVFTPLKLKV
+789 LYCRNVYTPLKLKV
-803 GLNRSDDVLVRLFLR
+803 GQNRSDDVLVRLFLR

-829 DDRKRQ
+829 DDKKRQ

-849 SVTSS
+849 SVTAC
-854 DVKNAVRA
+854 DVKNAGRA
-862 KLPSIIFDSLT
+862 KLPPIIFGSLT
-873 ARMNRLMDLI
+873 SRMNRLMDLI
-883 KLVYPGFALPSAV
+883 KPVYPGFALPSAV

>member
-1 MRIFA
+1 MI
-6 QPLSDFPSIS
+6 
-16 GVDNDTAHLNK
+16 
-27 KKILMFDMNALLA
+27 DMNALLA
-40 NAAGVTQSDSRP
+40 NAAGVTQPDARSAR
-52 TKILDSFPLIPQKSK
+52 TLDNFPLIPQKSK
-67 KRLDVSSQ
+67 KRLDVSSE

-88 NPQTNQNDILSYQ
+88 NPHTKQNDILSYQ
-101 SYVVLPDGTGI
+101 SYVVLPDGTGV

-136 LTPLLKNEQIT
+136 LTPLLKNEQIN

-195 FDGVENRR
+195 FDEVETRR
-203 EKGSL
+203 EKNSL
-208 VTFDKRTSPP
+208 IMFDKRTSPS

-236 GLSECG
+236 GLTECG

-252 PAPYSISDMRHYL
+252 PAPYSISDMRQYL
-265 KGDRRGFEAYALRD
+265 KGDRRGFEAYAIRD
-279 AEIAVRYALRVKS
+279 AEIAVRYALQVKS
-292 FCAESL
+292 FCTESL
-298 MITRVP
+298 LIERVP
-304 ATIGG
+304 TTIGAMA
-309 IGVSRFLKTINESG
+309 VSRFIKTIKESG
-323 ISSEICMGTRTV
+323 QSPEVCMGTRTISR
-335 TKQCWNPETQGFRTV
+335 QCWNPDTHGFRTL
-350 KTRQSIPARE
+350 KSTQSIPSRE
-360 LYETFPINCYHGGRN
+360 LYETFAINCYHGGRN
-375 ECYMMGITPEREWY
+375 ECFMMGITPESQWY
-389 DYDLAGAYTTGLLDI
+389 DYDLAGAYTTGLLDV
-404 LQPDYDNI
+404 LQPDYDN
-412 LHSRNP
+412 LYTSQNP
-418 EDYCGHVMGFALVSF
+418 EEFCGHTMGFALVSF
-433 QFPDSVRFPCLPVR
+433 RFPDTLRYPCLPVR
-447 TEQFGL
+447 TDQYGL
-453 FFPLAGESWATAPE
+453 FFPLTGESWATAPE

-479 IQQGII
+479 IQHGII
-485 VPWHLYESGD
+485 IPWRQYKSDNASSPTEPA
-495 VTNSREQEC
+495 C

-512 QVRENRNRHAKGS
+512 QVRENRNRHDKGS

-564 SAATQPFFAAH
+564 SSVTQPFFAAH

-580 RAVVVELINA
+580 RAVVGELMNA
-590 LPPNATVVSVTT
+590 LPPNAIVVSVTT
-602 DGFLTDVSLENI
+602 DGFLTDASI
-614 EISGP
+614 EDIDMSGP

-656 TYKESEGFPIV
+656 TYKASEGYPIV

-722 ESEIRLN
+722 ESEVRLN

-829 DDRKRQ
+829 DDRKIQ
-835 TSTEVA
+835 TSKETA
-841 AWLVAAGY
+841 TWLVSEGY
-849 SVTSS
+849 SVTFS
-854 DVKNAVRA
+854 DVKNAGRA
-862 KLPSIIFDSLT
+862 KIPQVVFHSETSRMTHLLSIIT
-873 ARMNRLMDLI
+873 TR
-883 KLVYPGFALPSAV
+883 YPGFTLPKN
-896 L
+896 

>member
-1 MRIFA
+1 
-6 QPLSDFPSIS
+6 
-16 GVDNDTAHLNK
+16 
-27 KKILMFDMNALLA
+27 MFDMNALLA

-52 TKILDSFPLIPQKSK
+52 TKTLDSFPLLPQKSK

-88 NPQTNQNDILSYQ
+88 NPQTKQNDILSYQ
-101 SYVVLPDGTGI
+101 SYVVLPDGTGV

-122 KKDRLSLKNFLAQT
+122 KKDRLSLKNFLAKT
-136 LTPLLKNEQIT
+136 LTPLLKNEQIN

-195 FDGVENRR
+195 FDEVENRR
-203 EKGSL
+203 EKNSL
-208 VTFDKRTSPP
+208 ITFDKRTSPP
-218 RCSNVTFT
+218 RCSNVTFI

-279 AEIAVRYALRVKS
+279 AEIAVRYALQVKS

-412 LHSRNP
+412 FHSRNP

-554 ARGLNSPLPP
+554 TRGLNSPLPP
-564 SAATQPFFAAH
+564 SSVTQPFFAAH

-580 RAVVVELINA
+580 RAVVGELMNA
-590 LPPNATVVSVTT
+590 LPPNAIVVSVTT

-614 EISGP
+614 DMSGP

-685 RYMVDLYMNR
+685 RYMVDLYINR
-695 APGQKLRRGS
+695 APGHKLRRGS

-750 HSRPWDDMSQA
+750 HSRPWDDMSKA

-776 LKDEADWEDWCDF
+776 LKDEADWDDWCDF
-789 LYCRNVFTPLKLKV
+789 LYCRNVYTPLKLKV
-803 GLNRSDDVLVRLFLR
+803 GQNRSDDVLVRLFLR

-829 DDRKRQ
+829 DDKKRQ

-849 SVTSS
+849 SVTAS
-854 DVKNAVRA
+854 DVKNAGRA
-862 KLPSIIFDSLT
+862 KLPPIIFGSLT
-873 ARMNRLMDLI
+873 SRMNRLMDLI
-883 KLVYPGFALPSAV
+883 KPVYPGFALPSAV

>member
-1 MRIFA
+1 MI
-6 QPLSDFPSIS
+6 
-16 GVDNDTAHLNK
+16 
-27 KKILMFDMNALLA
+27 DMNALLA
-40 NAAGVTQSDSRP
+40 NAAGVTQPDARSAR
-52 TKILDSFPLIPQKSK
+52 TLDNFPLIPQKSK
-67 KRLDVSSQ
+67 KRLDVSSE

-88 NPQTNQNDILSYQ
+88 NPHTKQNDILSYQ
-101 SYVVLPDGTGI
+101 SYVVLPDGTGV

-122 KKDRLSLKNFLAQT
+122 KKDRLSLKNFLAKT

-147 EWPGSITLYAHFLRA
+147 EWPGSMTLYAHFLRA

-195 FDGVENRR
+195 FDEVENRR
-203 EKGSL
+203 EKNSL
-208 VTFDKRTSPP
+208 ITFDKRTSPP

-236 GLSECG
+236 GLAECG
-242 ELLGLPKLTI
+242 QLLGLPKLTV
-252 PAPYSISDMRHYL
+252 PAPYSINDMRQYL
-265 KGDRRGFEAYALRD
+265 KGDRRGFEAYAVRD
-279 AEIAVRYALRVKS
+279 AEIAVRYALQVKS
-292 FCAESL
+292 FCTESL
-298 MITRVP
+298 MIERVP
-304 ATIGG
+304 TTIGAMA
-309 IGVSRFLKTINESG
+309 VSRFLKTIKESG
-323 ISSEICMGTRTV
+323 QSPEVCMGTRTISR
-335 TKQCWNPETQGFRTV
+335 QCWNPDTHGFRTL
-350 KTRQSIPARE
+350 KSTQSIPSRE
-360 LYETFPINCYHGGRN
+360 LYETFAINCYHGGRN
-375 ECYMMGITPEREWY
+375 ECFMMGITPESQWY
-389 DYDLAGAYTTGLLDI
+389 DYDLAGAYTTGLLDV
-404 LQPDYDNI
+404 LQPDYDN
-412 LHSRNP
+412 LYTSQNP
-418 EDYCGHVMGFALVSF
+418 EEFCGHTMGFALVSF
-433 QFPDSVRFPCLPVR
+433 RFPDTVRYPCLPVR
-447 TEQFGL
+447 TDQYGL
-453 FFPLAGESWATAPE
+453 FFPLTGESWATAPE

-479 IQQGII
+479 IQHGII
-485 VPWHLYESGD
+485 IPWRQYKSDNASSPTEPA
-495 VTNSREQEC
+495 C

-512 QVRENRNRHAKGS
+512 QVRENRNRHDKGS

-564 SAATQPFFAAH
+564 SSVTQPFFAAH

-580 RAVVVELINA
+580 RAVVGELMNA
-590 LPPNATVVSVTT
+590 LPPNAIVVSVTT
-602 DGFLTDVSLENI
+602 DGFLTDASI
-614 EISGP
+614 EDIDMSGP

-729 LEFDFKRQLITPT
+729 LEFDFKRQLLAPT

-750 HSRPWDDMSQA
+750 YSRPWDDMSQA

-829 DDRKRQ
+829 DDRKIQ
-835 TSTEVA
+835 TSKETA
-841 AWLVAAGY
+841 TWLVSEG
-849 SVTSS
+849 
-854 DVKNAVRA
+854 
-862 KLPSIIFDSLT
+862 
-873 ARMNRLMDLI
+873 
-883 KLVYPGFALPSAV
+883 GFV
-896 L
+896 E

>member
-1 MRIFA
+1 L
-6 QPLSDFPSIS
+6 PDFPLIS
-16 GVDNDTAHLNK
+16 GVDIDTAHLNK
-27 KKILMFDMNALLA
+27 KTLMFDMNALLA
-40 NAAGVTQSDSRP
+40 DAAGVTQPVAHSAK
-52 TKILDSFPLIPQKSK
+52 TLDNFPLIPQKSK
-67 KRLDVSSQ
+67 NRLDVSSE

-88 NPQTNQNDILSYQ
+88 NPQTKQNDILSYQ

-136 LTPLLKNEQIT
+136 LTLLLKNDQIT

-162 DVASFS
+162 DVASFA

-195 FDGVENRR
+195 FDQVENRR
-203 EKGSL
+203 EKNSL
-208 VTFDKRTSPP
+208 ITFDKRTSPP

-236 GLSECG
+236 GLAECG
-242 ELLGLPKLTI
+242 QLLGLPKLTV
-252 PAPYSISDMRHYL
+252 PAPYSINDMRQYL
-265 KGDRRGFEAYALRD
+265 KGDRRGFEAYAVRD
-279 AEIAVRYALRVKS
+279 AEIAVRYALQVKS
-292 FCAESL
+292 FCTESL
-298 MITRVP
+298 MIERVP
-304 ATIGG
+304 TTIGAMA
-309 IGVSRFLKTINESG
+309 VSRFLKTIDESG

-335 TKQCWNPETQGFRTV
+335 SKQCWNPDTQGFRTV

-412 LHSRNP
+412 FHSRNP

-485 VPWHLYESGD
+485 VPWRMDEPHD
-495 VTNSREQEC
+495 ATNLRKQEC

-512 QVRENRNRHAKGS
+512 QVRENRNHHDKGS

-564 SAATQPFFAAH
+564 SAVTQPFFAAH

-580 RAVVVELINA
+580 RAVVGELMNA
-590 LPPNATVVSVTT
+590 LPTNATVVSVTT
-602 DGFLTDVSLENI
+602 DGFLTDASLENI
-614 EISGP
+614 DMSGP

-625 ALCDI
+625 TLCDI

-656 TYKESEGFPIV
+656 TYKASEGYPIV

-672 VKPPADIPRDDYN
+672 VKPPVDIPRDDYN
-685 RYMVDLYMNR
+685 RYMVDLYINR

-803 GLNRSDDVLVRLFLR
+803 GQNRSDDVLVRLFLR

-835 TSTEVA
+835 TSVEIA
-841 AWLVAAGY
+841 AWLVEAGY
-849 SVTSS
+849 SVTPS
-854 DVKNAVRA
+854 DVKNAGRA
-862 KLPSIIFDSLT
+862 KLPPIIFDPVT
-873 ARMNRLMDLI
+873 PRMTRLMDHI
-883 KLVYPGFALPSAV
+883 KLKYPGFVLPSAV

>member
-1 MRIFA
+1 M
-6 QPLSDFPSIS
+6 
-16 GVDNDTAHLNK
+16 
-27 KKILMFDMNALLA
+27 
-40 NAAGVTQSDSRP
+40 
-52 TKILDSFPLIPQKSK
+52 
-67 KRLDVSSQ
+67 DVSSQ

-88 NPQTNQNDILSYQ
+88 NPQTKQNDILSYQ
-101 SYVVLPDGTGI
+101 SYVVLPDGTGV

-122 KKDRLSLKNFLAQT
+122 KKDRLSLKNFLAKT
-136 LTPLLKNEQIT
+136 LTPLLKNEQIN

-195 FDGVENRR
+195 FDEVENRR
-203 EKGSL
+203 EKNSL
-208 VTFDKRTSPP
+208 ITFDKRTSPP
-218 RCSNVTFT
+218 RCSNVTFI

-279 AEIAVRYALRVKS
+279 AEIAVRYALQVKS

-412 LHSRNP
+412 FHSRNP

-554 ARGLNSPLPP
+554 TRGLNSPLPP
-564 SAATQPFFAAH
+564 SSVTQPFFAAH

-580 RAVVVELINA
+580 RAVVGELMNA
-590 LPPNATVVSVTT
+590 LPPNAIVVSVTT

-614 EISGP
+614 DMSGP

-685 RYMVDLYMNR
+685 RYMVDLYINR
-695 APGQKLRRGS
+695 APGHKLRRGS

-750 HSRPWDDMSQA
+750 HSRPWDDMSKA

-776 LKDEADWEDWCDF
+776 LKDEADWDDWCDF
-789 LYCRNVFTPLKLKV
+789 LYCRNVYTPLKLKV
-803 GLNRSDDVLVRLFLR
+803 GQNRSDDVLVRLFLR

-829 DDRKRQ
+829 DDKKRQ

-849 SVTSS
+849 SVTAS
-854 DVKNAVRA
+854 DVKNAGRA
-862 KLPSIIFDSLT
+862 KLPPIIFGSLT
-873 ARMNRLMDLI
+873 SRMNRLMDLI
-883 KLVYPGFALPSAV
+883 KPVYPGFALPSAV

>member
-1 MRIFA
+1 
-6 QPLSDFPSIS
+6 
-16 GVDNDTAHLNK
+16 
-27 KKILMFDMNALLA
+27 MNALLA
-40 NAAGVTQSDSRP
+40 NAAGVTQPDAHSAR
-52 TKILDSFPLIPQKSK
+52 TLDNFPLIPRKSK

-75 LHLDI
+75 LHLEI

-88 NPQTNQNDILSYQ
+88 NPQTKQNDILSYQ
-101 SYVVLPDGTGI
+101 SYVVLPDGTGV

-122 KKDRLSLKNFLAQT
+122 KKDRLSLKNFLAKT

-147 EWPGSITLYAHFLRA
+147 EWPGSMTLYAHFLRA

-195 FDGVENRR
+195 FDEVENRR
-203 EKGSL
+203 EKNSL
-208 VTFDKRTSPP
+208 ITFDKRTSPP

-236 GLSECG
+236 GLAECG
-242 ELLGLPKLTI
+242 QLLGLPKLTI
-252 PAPYSISDMRHYL
+252 PAPYSISDMRQYL
-265 KGDRRGFEAYALRD
+265 KGDRRGFEAYAVRD
-279 AEIAVRYALRVKS
+279 AEIAVRYALQVKS
-292 FCAESL
+292 FCTESL
-298 MITRVP
+298 MIERVP
-304 ATIGG
+304 TTIGAMA
-309 IGVSRFLKTINESG
+309 VSRFLKTIDESG

-335 TKQCWNPETQGFRTV
+335 SKQCWNPETQGFRTV

-412 LHSRNP
+412 FHSRNP

-485 VPWHLYESGD
+485 VPWRMDEPHD
-495 VTNSREQEC
+495 ATNLRKQEC

-512 QVRENRNRHAKGS
+512 QVRENRNHHDKGS

-564 SAATQPFFAAH
+564 SAVTQPFFAAH

-580 RAVVVELINA
+580 RAVVGELMNA
-590 LPPNATVVSVTT
+590 LPTNATVVSVTT
-602 DGFLTDVSLENI
+602 DGFLTDASLENI
-614 EISGP
+614 DMSGP

-625 ALCDI
+625 TLCDI

-656 TYKESEGFPIV
+656 TYKASEGYPIV

-672 VKPPADIPRDDYN
+672 VKPPVDIPRDDYN
-685 RYMVDLYMNR
+685 RYMVDLYINR

-803 GLNRSDDVLVRLFLR
+803 GQNRSDDVLVRLFLR

-835 TSTEVA
+835 TSVEIA
-841 AWLVAAGY
+841 AWLVEAGY
-849 SVTSS
+849 SVTPS
-854 DVKNAVRA
+854 DVKNAGRA
-862 KLPSIIFDSLT
+862 KLPPIIFDPVT
-873 ARMNRLMDLI
+873 PRMTRLMDHI
-883 KLVYPGFALPSAV
+883 KLKYPGFVLPSAV

>member
-1 MRIFA
+1 M
-6 QPLSDFPSIS
+6 
-16 GVDNDTAHLNK
+16 T
-27 KKILMFDMNALLA
+27 DMNALLA
-40 NAAGVTQSDSRP
+40 NAAGVTQPVAHSAK
-52 TKILDSFPLIPQKSK
+52 TLDSFPLIPQKSK
-67 KRLDVSSQ
+67 KRLDVSSE

-88 NPQTNQNDILSYQ
+88 NPQTKQNDILSYQ

-136 LTPLLKNEQIT
+136 LAPLLKNEQIT
-147 EWPGSITLYAHFLRA
+147 EWPGSMTLYAHFLRA

-168 DFWSDHKI
+168 DFWSVHKI

-195 FDGVENRR
+195 FDEVETRR
-203 EKGSL
+203 EKNSL
-208 VTFDKRTSPP
+208 ITFDKRTSPP

-236 GLSECG
+236 GLAECG
-242 ELLGLPKLTI
+242 QLLGLPKLTI
-252 PAPYSISDMRHYL
+252 PAPYSISDMRQYL
-265 KGDRRGFEAYALRD
+265 KGDRRGFEAYAVRD
-279 AEIAVRYALRVKS
+279 AEIAVRYALQVKS
-292 FCAESL
+292 FCIESL
-298 MITRVP
+298 MIERIPT
-304 ATIGG
+304 TIGAMA
-309 IGVSRFLKTINESG
+309 VSRFLKTIKESG
-323 ISSEICMGTRTV
+323 QSPEVCMGTRTISR
-335 TKQCWNPETQGFRTV
+335 QCWNPDTHGFRTL
-350 KTRQSIPARE
+350 KSTQSIPSRE
-360 LYETFPINCYHGGRN
+360 LYETFAINCYHGGRN
-375 ECYMMGITPEREWY
+375 ECFMMGITPESQWY
-389 DYDLAGAYTTGLLDI
+389 DYDLAGAYTTGLLDV
-404 LQPDYDNI
+404 LQPDYDN
-412 LHSRNP
+412 LYTSQNP
-418 EDYCGHVMGFALVSF
+418 EEFCGHTMGFALVSF
-433 QFPDSVRFPCLPVR
+433 RFPDTVRYPCLPVR
-447 TEQFGL
+447 TDQYGL
-453 FFPLAGESWATAPE
+453 FFPLTGESWATAPE
-467 IALALSLGAEIT
+467 IALALTLGAEIT
-479 IQQGII
+479 IQHGII
-485 VPWHLYESGD
+485 IPWRQYKSDNASSPTEPA
-495 VTNSREQEC
+495 C

-512 QVRENRNRHAKGS
+512 QVRENRNRHDKGS
-525 LEEKFWKEIGNSLY
+525 LEKKFWKEIGNSLY

-564 SAATQPFFAAH
+564 SSVTQPFFAAH

-580 RAVVVELINA
+580 RAVVGELMNA
-590 LPPNATVVSVTT
+590 LPPNAIVVSVTT
-602 DGFLTDVSLENI
+602 DGFLTDASI
-614 EISGP
+614 EDIDMSGP

-729 LEFDFKRQLITPT
+729 LEFDFKRQLLAPT

-829 DDRKRQ
+829 DDRKIQ
-835 TSTEVA
+835 TSKETA
-841 AWLVAAGY
+841 TWLVSEGY
-849 SVTSS
+849 SVTFS
-854 DVKNAVRA
+854 DVKNAGRA
-862 KLPSIIFDSLT
+862 KIPQVVFHSETSRMTHLLSIINT
-873 ARMNRLMDLI
+873 R
-883 KLVYPGFALPSAV
+883 YPGFTLPKN
-896 L
+896 

>member
-1 MRIFA
+1 
-6 QPLSDFPSIS
+6 
-16 GVDNDTAHLNK
+16 
-27 KKILMFDMNALLA
+27 MFDMNALLA
-40 NAAGVTQSDSRP
+40 DAAGVTQPVAHSAK
-52 TKILDSFPLIPQKSK
+52 TLDNFPLIPQKSK
-67 KRLDVSSQ
+67 NRLDVSSE

-88 NPQTNQNDILSYQ
+88 NPQTKQNDILSYQ

-136 LTPLLKNEQIT
+136 LTLLLKNDQIT

-162 DVASFS
+162 DVASFA

-195 FDGVENRR
+195 FDQVENRR
-203 EKGSL
+203 EKNSL
-208 VTFDKRTSPP
+208 ITFDKRTSPP

-236 GLSECG
+236 GLAECG
-242 ELLGLPKLTI
+242 QLLGLPKLTV
-252 PAPYSISDMRHYL
+252 PAPYSINDMRQYL
-265 KGDRRGFEAYALRD
+265 KGDRRGFEAYAVRD
-279 AEIAVRYALRVKS
+279 AEIAVRYALQVKS
-292 FCAESL
+292 FCTESL
-298 MITRVP
+298 MIERVP
-304 ATIGG
+304 TTIGAMA
-309 IGVSRFLKTINESG
+309 VSRFLKTIDESG

-335 TKQCWNPETQGFRTV
+335 SKQCWNPDTQGFRTV

-412 LHSRNP
+412 FHSRNP

-485 VPWHLYESGD
+485 VPWRMDEPHD
-495 VTNSREQEC
+495 ATNLRKQEC

-512 QVRENRNRHAKGS
+512 QVRENRNHHDKGS

-564 SAATQPFFAAH
+564 SAVTQPFFAAH

-580 RAVVVELINA
+580 RAVVGELMNA
-590 LPPNATVVSVTT
+590 LPTNATVVSVTT
-602 DGFLTDVSLENI
+602 DGFLTDASLENI
-614 EISGP
+614 DMSGP

-625 ALCDI
+625 TLCDI

-656 TYKESEGFPIV
+656 TYKASEGYPIV

-672 VKPPADIPRDDYN
+672 VKPPVDIPRDDYN
-685 RYMVDLYMNR
+685 RYMVDLYINR

-803 GLNRSDDVLVRLFLR
+803 GQNRSDDVLVRLFLR

-835 TSTEVA
+835 TSVEIA
-841 AWLVAAGY
+841 AWLVEAGY
-849 SVTSS
+849 SVTPS
-854 DVKNAVRA
+854 DVKNAGRA
-862 KLPSIIFDSLT
+862 KLPPIIFDPVT
-873 ARMNRLMDLI
+873 PRMTRLMDHI
-883 KLVYPGFALPSAV
+883 KLKYPGFVLPSAV

>member
-1 MRIFA
+1 MI
-6 QPLSDFPSIS
+6 
-16 GVDNDTAHLNK
+16 
-27 KKILMFDMNALLA
+27 DMNALLA
-40 NAAGVTQSDSRP
+40 NAAGVTQPDAHSAR
-52 TKILDSFPLIPQKSK
+52 TLDNFPLIPRKSK

-75 LHLDI
+75 LHLEI

-88 NPQTNQNDILSYQ
+88 NPQTKQNDILSYQ
-101 SYVVLPDGTGI
+101 SYVVLPDGTGV

-122 KKDRLSLKNFLAQT
+122 KKDRLSLKNFLAKT

-147 EWPGSITLYAHFLRA
+147 EWPGSMTLYAHFLRA

-195 FDGVENRR
+195 FDEVENRR
-203 EKGSL
+203 EKNSL
-208 VTFDKRTSPP
+208 ITFDKRTSPP

-236 GLSECG
+236 GLAECG
-242 ELLGLPKLTI
+242 QLLGLPKLTI
-252 PAPYSISDMRHYL
+252 PAPYSISDMRQYL
-265 KGDRRGFEAYALRD
+265 KGDRRGFEAYAVRD
-279 AEIAVRYALRVKS
+279 AEIAVRYALQVKS
-292 FCAESL
+292 FCTESL
-298 MITRVP
+298 MIERVP
-304 ATIGG
+304 TTIGAMA
-309 IGVSRFLKTINESG
+309 VSRFLKTIDESG

-335 TKQCWNPETQGFRTV
+335 SKQCWNPETQGFRTV

-412 LHSRNP
+412 FHSRNP

-485 VPWHLYESGD
+485 VPWRMDEPHD
-495 VTNSREQEC
+495 ATNLRKQEC

-512 QVRENRNRHAKGS
+512 QVRENRNHHDKGS

-564 SAATQPFFAAH
+564 SAVTQPFFAAH

-580 RAVVVELINA
+580 RAVVGELMNA
-590 LPPNATVVSVTT
+590 LPTNATVVSVTT
-602 DGFLTDVSLENI
+602 DGFLTDASLENI
-614 EISGP
+614 DMSGP

-625 ALCDI
+625 TLCDI

-656 TYKESEGFPIV
+656 TYKASEGYPIV

-672 VKPPADIPRDDYN
+672 VKPPVDIPRDDYN
-685 RYMVDLYMNR
+685 RYMVDLYINR

-803 GLNRSDDVLVRLFLR
+803 GQNRSDDVLVRLFLR

-835 TSTEVA
+835 TSVEIA
-841 AWLVAAGY
+841 AWLVEAA
-849 SVTSS
+849 T
-854 DVKNAVRA
+854 
-862 KLPSIIFDSLT
+862 L
-873 ARMNRLMDLI
+873 
-883 KLVYPGFALPSAV
+883 
-896 L
+896 

>member
-1 MRIFA
+1 MI
-6 QPLSDFPSIS
+6 
-16 GVDNDTAHLNK
+16 
-27 KKILMFDMNALLA
+27 DMNALLA
-40 NAAGVTQSDSRP
+40 NAAGVTQPDARSAR
-52 TKILDSFPLIPQKSK
+52 TLDNFPLIPQKSK
-67 KRLDVSSQ
+67 KRLDVSSE

-88 NPQTNQNDILSYQ
+88 NPHTKQNDILSYQ
-101 SYVVLPDGTGI
+101 SYVVLPDGTGV

-122 KKDRLSLKNFLAQT
+122 KKDRLSLKNFLAKT

-147 EWPGSITLYAHFLRA
+147 EWPGSMTLYAHFLRA

-195 FDGVENRR
+195 FDEVENRR
-203 EKGSL
+203 EKNSL
-208 VTFDKRTSPP
+208 ITFDKRTSPP

-236 GLSECG
+236 GLAECG
-242 ELLGLPKLTI
+242 QLLGLPKLTV
-252 PAPYSISDMRHYL
+252 PAPYSINDMRQYL
-265 KGDRRGFEAYALRD
+265 KGDRRGFEAYAVRD
-279 AEIAVRYALRVKS
+279 AEIAVRYALQVKS
-292 FCAESL
+292 FCTESL
-298 MITRVP
+298 MIERVP
-304 ATIGG
+304 TTIGAMA
-309 IGVSRFLKTINESG
+309 VSRFLKTIKESG
-323 ISSEICMGTRTV
+323 QSPEVCMGTRTISR
-335 TKQCWNPETQGFRTV
+335 QCWNPDTHGFRTL
-350 KTRQSIPARE
+350 KSTQSIPSRE
-360 LYETFPINCYHGGRN
+360 LYETFAINCYHGGRN
-375 ECYMMGITPEREWY
+375 ECFMMGITPESQWY
-389 DYDLAGAYTTGLLDI
+389 DYDLAGAYTTGLLDV
-404 LQPDYDNI
+404 LQPDYDN
-412 LHSRNP
+412 LYTSQNP
-418 EDYCGHVMGFALVSF
+418 EEFCGHTMGFALVSF
-433 QFPDSVRFPCLPVR
+433 RFPDTVRYPCLPVR
-447 TEQFGL
+447 TDQYGL
-453 FFPLAGESWATAPE
+453 FFPLTGESWATAPE

-479 IQQGII
+479 IQHGII
-485 VPWHLYESGD
+485 IPWRQYKSDNASSPTEPA
-495 VTNSREQEC
+495 C

-512 QVRENRNRHAKGS
+512 QVRENRNRHDKGS

-564 SAATQPFFAAH
+564 SSVTQPFFAAH

-580 RAVVVELINA
+580 RAVVGELMNA
-590 LPPNATVVSVTT
+590 LPPNAIVVSVTT
-602 DGFLTDVSLENI
+602 DGFLTDASI
-614 EISGP
+614 EDIDMSGP

-729 LEFDFKRQLITPT
+729 LEFDFKRQLLAPT

-750 HSRPWDDMSQA
+750 YSRPWDDMSQA

-829 DDRKRQ
+829 DDRKIQ
-835 TSTEVA
+835 TSKETA
-841 AWLVAAGY
+841 TWLVSEGY
-849 SVTSS
+849 SVTFS
-854 DVKNAVRA
+854 DVKNAGRA
-862 KLPSIIFDSLT
+862 KIPQVVFHSETSRMTHLLSIIT
-873 ARMNRLMDLI
+873 TR
-883 KLVYPGFALPSAV
+883 YPGFTLPKK
-896 L
+896 

>member
-1 MRIFA
+1 MI
-6 QPLSDFPSIS
+6 
-16 GVDNDTAHLNK
+16 
-27 KKILMFDMNALLA
+27 DMNALLA
-40 NAAGVTQSDSRP
+40 NAAGVTQPVARSAK
-52 TKILDSFPLIPQKSK
+52 TLDNFPLIPQKSK

-88 NPQTNQNDILSYQ
+88 NPQTKQNDILSYQ
-101 SYVVLPDGTGI
+101 SYVVLPDGTGV

-122 KKDRLSLKNFLAQT
+122 KKDRLSLKNFLAKT
-136 LTPLLKNEQIT
+136 LTPLLKNEQIN

-279 AEIAVRYALRVKS
+279 AEIAVRYALQVKS

-309 IGVSRFLKTINESG
+309 IGVSRFVKTINESG

-375 ECYMMGITPEREWY
+375 ECFMVGITPERQWY

-412 LHSRNP
+412 FHSRNP

-564 SAATQPFFAAH
+564 SAVTQPFFAAH

-580 RAVVVELINA
+580 RAVVGELMNA

-614 EISGP
+614 EMSGP

-672 VKPPADIPRDDYN
+672 VKPPADIPRNDYN

-849 SVTSS
+849 SVTAS
-854 DVKNAVRA
+854 DVKNAGRA
-862 KLPSIIFDSLT
+862 KLPPIIFGSLT
-873 ARMNRLMDLI
+873 SRMNRLMDLI